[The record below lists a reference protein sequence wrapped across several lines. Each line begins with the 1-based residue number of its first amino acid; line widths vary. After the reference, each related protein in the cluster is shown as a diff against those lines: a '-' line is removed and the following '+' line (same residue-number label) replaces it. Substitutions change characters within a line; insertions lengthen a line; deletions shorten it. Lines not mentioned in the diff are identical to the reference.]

1 MYKHGKKA
9 WRMAWYDFLQDHP
22 LCQECEKQGIKEL
35 ATTPYNPSMESVKGE
50 YLDLKNC
57 IPICDKCYQRLS
69 SKVKLIGIRVHYR
82 KAETKKKLKGSVSSG
97 E

>member
-1 MYKHGKKA
+1 MKNEGAMWKPGKKV

-22 LCQECEKQGIKEL
+22 LCQECEKRGIKEL
-35 ATTPYNPSMESVKGE
+35 ATKPHHPKMESVKGR

-57 IPICDKCYQRLS
+57 IPLCDK
-69 SKVKLIGIRVHYR
+69 HYR
-82 KAETKKKLKGSVSSG
+82 EARRKSRKERIRKKLQGSVSSG